1 MKKQEGRRQRL
12 EMVQFTVERLKD
24 IRTLLV
30 RWRAVLAGLEDTQ
43 AGLRGVIPTCR
54 QVGVDLQHR
63 RPAMEVLLTFLAPKE
78 VLRRFKADLRD
89 QGLTVQEELLLPGVL
104 SSCRLLSTQKHLGII
119 G

>member
-1 MKKQEGRRQRL
+1 MKQEIRQQPL
-12 EMVQFTVERLKD
+12 EMVQFTVERLGD

-30 RWRAVLAGLEDTQ
+30 RWRKVLAGLEANQ
-43 AGLRGVIPTCR
+43 AGLQGVIPTFR

-63 RPAMEVLLTFLAPKE
+63 RPGMEVLLTFLAPPE

-104 SSCRLLSTQKHLGII
+104 SSCRLLSGPKH
-119 G
+119 